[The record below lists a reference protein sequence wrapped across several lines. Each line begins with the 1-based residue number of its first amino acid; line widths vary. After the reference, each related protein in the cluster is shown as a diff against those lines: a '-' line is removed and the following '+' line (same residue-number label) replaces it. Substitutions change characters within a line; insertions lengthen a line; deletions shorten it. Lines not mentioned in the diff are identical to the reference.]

1 VCRSSPRFAA
11 TLLGT
16 VTENMAAFG
25 FIPSF
30 RSDYTIKD
38 ENPPSSQQGVQS
50 MRLITRYKIPCP
62 EGKLKRDLILCVSHR
77 GFFRAPVKSHF
88 SVNSPVGG

>member
-1 VCRSSPRFAA
+1 M
-11 TLLGT
+11 LLGT
-16 VTENMAAFG
+16 VTENMTAFG

-38 ENPPSSQQGVQS
+38 ENSPSSQQGVQS

-62 EGKLKRDLILCVSHR
+62 GRQTQT
-77 GFFRAPVKSHF
+77 
-88 SVNSPVGG
+88 